1 MYKGIKLSSYLD
13 MSFFKMNFDKI
24 NNYVKKAFKS
34 SKPLGNTR
42 LFYLTEL
49 NKKLDMNKDKI
60 KWRDTKTAFKRN
72 LELYFKNK

>member
-13 MSFFKMNFDKI
+13 MSFFKMNFGKI
-24 NNYVKKAFKS
+24 DSYVKKVFKS

-49 NKKLDMNKDKI
+49 NKK
-60 KWRDTKTAFKRN
+60 
-72 LELYFKNK
+72 